1 MSQTFRILST
11 DNSGLSHCTLL
22 GVNYPLTAASH
33 TNTRPHA
40 HTSSALRK
48 QSSANNQPINIET
61 PSRDVTIPISPFS
74 QVIIERTSTSIFLLS
89 TATTGAQKSYSV
101 FTSITLTQP
110 TSFMTNE
117 TITLERKFVFFS
129 VSYIT
134 ISSSYRS
141 VEFQI
146 MISTVGPEFANSL

>member
-1 MSQTFRILST
+1 MSQPFRILPT

-33 TNTRPHA
+33 TNTRRPHA

-74 QVIIERTSTSIFLLS
+74 ELLLNARLRPSFYQLS
-89 TATTGAQKSYSV
+89 TATTGAYKSYSV
-101 FTSITLTQP
+101 FTSITLTLP
-110 TSFMTNE
+110 TSFMTNN
-117 TITLERKFVFFS
+117 TITLERKFMFFP

-141 VEFQI
+141 VEF
-146 MISTVGPEFANSL
+146 